1 MSEDKRDR
9 TPMQRSVKV
18 FGALLTALVLAVV
31 TAIGTGI
38 GSGVTGLFKSDDDD
52 PALISSSATEEVLE
66 CGTGFFVPSDR
77 AQLLLSGEAAG
88 APDWRAFRRENRGA
102 VSAESVVEV
111 AIQGESARTITLTRV
126 DVEVERDRRPQGAV
140 FSNPCGDAI
149 HGRSL
154 HVDLDRT
161 PPAVVRS
168 SADPEGIA
176 GVVDAA
182 GRSLYKEIRF
192 PWTVS
197 VTDPLILRVVAL
209 TERCDCTWRAA
220 ITWRSGGRSGEVKV
234 DNDGK
239 GYRVVGGDAIP
250 HYVSRGERGRG
261 PWRRLP
267 PPVDP

>member
-9 TPMQRSVKV
+9 TPMQRSLKV
-18 FGALLTALVLAVV
+18 FGTLLTALVLAVV

-38 GSGVTGLFKSDDDD
+38 GSGVTGLFKSDHDDD
-52 PALISSSATEEVLE
+52 PALISSSATEEVFE

-126 DVEVERDRRPQGAV
+126 DVEVERDRRLQGAV

-154 HVDLDRT
+154 HVDLDRA

-176 GVVDAA
+176 GVVDTA

-192 PWTVS
+192 P
-197 VTDPLILRVVAL
+197 
-209 TERCDCTWRAA
+209 
-220 ITWRSGGRSGEVKV
+220 
-234 DNDGK
+234 
-239 GYRVVGGDAIP
+239 
-250 HYVSRGERGRG
+250 
-261 PWRRLP
+261 
-267 PPVDP
+267 

>member
-1 MSEDKRDR
+1 MSDDKRGR
-9 TPMQRSVKV
+9 TPMQRSLKV

-38 GSGVTGLFKSDDDD
+38 GSSVTDLFKSDDED
-52 PALISSSATEEVLE
+52 AVLITSSATEEVLE
-66 CGTGFFVPSDR
+66 CGTGLFVPSAR
-77 AQLLLSGEAAG
+77 AELLVSGERPG
-88 APDWRAFRRENRGA
+88 ALDWRAFRRDNQGA
-102 VSAESVVEV
+102 VAAESVVEV
-111 AIQGESARTITLTRV
+111 SVQGESARTITLTRV
-126 DVEVERDRRPQGAV
+126 DVEVEREPRSRGAV

-176 GVVDAA
+176 GATDAA
-182 GRSLYKEIRF
+182 GRSVYKEIRF

-209 TERCDCTWRAA
+209 TKQCDCTWRAA
-220 ITWRSGGRSGEVKV
+220 ITWRSGGKSGEVAV

-239 GYRVVGGDAIP
+239 GYRVVGGEALA
-250 HYVSRGERGRG
+250 HYVSSDGRGRG
-261 PWRRLP
+261 PWRRVSQP
-267 PPVDP
+267 E